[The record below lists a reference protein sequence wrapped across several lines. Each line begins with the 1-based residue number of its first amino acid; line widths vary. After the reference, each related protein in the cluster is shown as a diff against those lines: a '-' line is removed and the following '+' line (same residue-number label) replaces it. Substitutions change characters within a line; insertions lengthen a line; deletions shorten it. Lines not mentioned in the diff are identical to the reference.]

1 MTKHLEIERISALLD
16 EPWSDLDAEGHLEA
30 CEDCRSEFER
40 LSRMRM
46 AFSGLGELDPPSG
59 EWARIEA
66 SLDDVLGPERSDIVP
81 IAGHV
86 PLARRLV
93 TSGPLQAAAAVALF
107 AGGVLAGLQM
117 TGSGGSTPA
126 GGPVATGGVPAVI
139 PASGED
145 RELYNVLSD
154 LESMQ
159 TPLRQVGAGE
169 PASGSLPADVDAFEA
184 ARAAARLDG
193 IIQVLR
199 ERLNES
205 PGDPL
210 ASGYLPY
217 ALDQRARLAELLQQ
231 SARNSSV
238 VEW

>member
-1 MTKHLEIERISALLD
+1 MTEHLEIERISALLD

-46 AFSGLGELDPPSG
+46 AFSGLGELDPPG
-59 EWARIEA
+59 DEWARIEA
-66 SLDDVLGPERSDIVP
+66 SLEDILGPDRLDIVP
-81 IAGHV
+81 IAGRA
-86 PLARRLV
+86 PLARRLMV
-93 TSGPLQAAAAVALF
+93 SGPLQAAAALTLF
-107 AGGVLAGLQM
+107 AGGVFAGLQM
-117 TGSGGSTPA
+117 TGADAGTPPV
-126 GGPVATGGVPAVI
+126 GPVATGELPPVI

-159 TPLRQVGAGE
+159 APLRQVDGGGTA
-169 PASGSLPADVDAFEA
+169 AGSLPADVDAFEA

-193 IIQVLR
+193 IIQALR

-210 ASGYLPY
+210 ASGYLPW

>member
-1 MTKHLEIERISALLD
+1 MTEHLEIERISALLD

-30 CEDCRSEFER
+30 CEDCRLEFER

-46 AFSGLGELDPPSG
+46 AFSGLGELEAPRD

-66 SLDDVLGPERSDIVP
+66 SLDDVLGPEESDVVP
-81 IAGHV
+81 ITGRR
-86 PLARRLV
+86 PLARRLM
-93 TSGPLQAAAAVALF
+93 SNGPLQAAAAVALF
-107 AGGVLAGLQM
+107 AGGVFAGLQF
-117 TGSGGSTPA
+117 TSGGGTSA
-126 GGPVATGGVPAVI
+126 VNGPVVTGQVPAVI

-145 RELYNVLSD
+145 RELYDVLSD

-159 TPLRQVGAGE
+159 TPLRQVGAGG
-169 PASGSLPADVDAFEA
+169 PDAAMVPADLDAYEA

-193 IIQVLR
+193 IIQALR

-210 ASGYLPY
+210 ASGYLPW
-217 ALDQRARLAELLQQ
+217 ALDQRALLAEVLEQ